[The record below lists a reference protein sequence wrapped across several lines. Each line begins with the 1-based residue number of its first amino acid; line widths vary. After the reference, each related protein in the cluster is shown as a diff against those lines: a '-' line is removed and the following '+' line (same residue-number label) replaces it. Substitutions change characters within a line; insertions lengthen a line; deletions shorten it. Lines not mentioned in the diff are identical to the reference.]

1 MRTAAQRASRI
12 VVKIGSSILTADGA
26 VRPRVFTELIR
37 QIADIAESGR
47 KVVVVSSGAI
57 AMGSHRLGWTH
68 PGRSIPEKQAAAAV
82 GQIALM
88 ERYRIGFSR
97 RGLQVAQILL
107 TRSGLDDRERYLNAE
122 QTLRKLLELGVVPVV
137 NENDTVS
144 TEEIRFGDNDNLSA
158 TIVNLVGAD
167 LLILLTDVDG
177 LYARPPEKGRS
188 RPPLH
193 GVVERIT
200 PEIERAAQGSGHAFG
215 RGGMITKIE
224 AAKKAALS
232 GAATVIANGR
242 RAGTLLRIV
251 AGDEEGSLFLAGP
264 PTTRLG
270 TRKHWLAFTARPR
283 GDLVLDDG
291 AAAALREKG
300 RSLLPA
306 GVTDVRGSFGI
317 GDVVRCVDARDREVA
332 RGLVAYSAKEV
343 TRIKRLATR
352 QIAAVL
358 GYSNGNEIIH
368 RDDMVIVGEAQ

>member
-1 MRTAAQRASRI
+1 VRTAAQRAARI
-12 VVKIGSSILTADGA
+12 VVKVGSSILTADGA
-26 VRPRVFTELIR
+26 VRARVFTELIR
-37 QIADIAESGR
+37 QVADIADSGR

-88 ERYRIGFSR
+88 ERYRVGFAR

-122 QTLRKLLELGVVPVV
+122 QTLRKLLELGVVPIV

-177 LYARPPEKGRS
+177 LYAEPPRKGRP

-193 GVVERIT
+193 GVVETIT

-232 GAATVIANGR
+232 GASTVIANGR
-242 RAGTLLRIV
+242 RSGTLLRIV
-251 AGDEEGSLFLAGP
+251 AGADEGSLFLPGP
-264 PTTRLG
+264 PETRLG
-270 TRKHWLAFTARPR
+270 TRKHWLAFTARTR

-291 AAAALREKG
+291 AASALRAKG
-300 RSLLPA
+300 GSLLPA
-306 GVTDVRGSFGI
+306 GVTEVRGSFGI
-317 GDVVRCVDARDREVA
+317 GDVVRCLDARDREVA
-332 RGLVAYSAKEV
+332 RGVVAYSAKEV
-343 TRIKRLATR
+343 ARIKRLPTR
-352 QIAAVL
+352 QITSVL

-368 RDDMVIVGEAQ
+368 RDDMVIVGEAK

>member
-1 MRTAAQRASRI
+1 MRTAAQRAARI
-12 VVKIGSSILTADGA
+12 VVKVGSSILTADGA
-26 VRPRVFTELIR
+26 VRPRIFTELIR

-47 KVVVVSSGAI
+47 KVVLVSSGAI
-57 AMGSHRLGWTH
+57 AMGSHRLGWMH

-88 ERYRIGFSR
+88 ERYRVGFAR
-97 RGLQVAQILL
+97 RGLQVAQLLL

-122 QTLRKLLELGVVPVV
+122 QTLRKLLELGVVPIV

-177 LYARPPEKGRS
+177 LYCEPPRKGRP

-224 AAKKAALS
+224 AVKKAALS
-232 GAATVIANGR
+232 GATTVIANGR
-242 RAGTLLRIV
+242 RAGTLLRV
-251 AGDEEGSLFLAGP
+251 AAGEDEGSLFLPGP
-264 PTTRLG
+264 PATRLG

-283 GDLVLDDG
+283 GDLVLDAG
-291 AAAALREKG
+291 AASALREKG

-317 GDVVRCVDARDREVA
+317 GDVVRCIDTNDREVA
-332 RGLVAYSAKEV
+332 RGVVAYSAKEV
-343 TRIKRLATR
+343 VRIKRLATR
-352 QIAAVL
+352 QIASVL